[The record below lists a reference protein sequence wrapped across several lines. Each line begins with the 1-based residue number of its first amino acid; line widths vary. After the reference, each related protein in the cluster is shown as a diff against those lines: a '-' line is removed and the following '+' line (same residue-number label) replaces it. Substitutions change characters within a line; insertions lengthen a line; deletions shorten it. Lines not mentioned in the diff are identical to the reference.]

1 MRRTAIL
8 VGLLVVLGA
17 GLAVWAGPTGKV
29 KIDTPGMVV
38 EVEMYGQKVALPP
51 LREVPVARGTLET
64 KGIKLHAKGRD
75 TKNRPAI
82 WRLDGTGPFGD
93 LKEIEVKTDEVTT
106 VEGGAPLTVLTPTGV
121 STKGGRRLTVG
132 LQFVGKAKEHYR
144 TVVYMGRRR
153 APAPKIALVDESGK
167 VLDTGNFEYG

>member
-8 VGLLVVLGA
+8 AGLLVVLGA
-17 GLAVWAGPTGKV
+17 GLAVPAGPTGKV
-29 KIDTPGMVV
+29 KIDTPGMVL

-51 LREVPVARGTLET
+51 LREVPVAKGTLTT
-64 KGIKLHAKGRD
+64 KGIKLHAQGRD

-82 WRLDGTGPFGD
+82 WRLDSTGPFGD

-106 VEGGAPLTVLTPTGV
+106 IEGGAPLTVKTPTSV
-121 STKGGRRLTVG
+121 SRGAVTVG
-132 LQFVGKAKEHYR
+132 LQFIGKAKEYYR

-153 APAPKIALVDESGK
+153 AAAPKIALVDESGK
-167 VLDTGNFEYG
+167 VLDSGNFEYG